1 MNLFRALLYVLVLP
15 WLAIVLRG
23 GKNGGLNYA
32 LLVAVGLLLV
42 WRLRRRAPA
51 WLRSAPVRSADVICF
66 NLVVA
71 LLVIELGLR
80 GWIAFGEAP
89 AWLESTPD
97 TVRYRLAPSRAY
109 FGTKP
114 NSGGFYD
121 EEWTPRAA
129 DGVRRVAVLGD
140 SYTVG
145 MVPFPDNYVT
155 VADEA
160 LGPSIELLNLG
171 IVHTAVPEYVHVL
184 RSEALRL
191 APDLAVLSFYIGND
205 IHEDWATGLFSA
217 AGSKALHA
225 FRVLAVV
232 WRSSEPYEQVF
243 AMETMIREEPDG
255 TRTELPLMTEQK
267 HVDRE
272 WKHLDA
278 LFRDPPGHR
287 TSRAWRDTERAIRR
301 FVRTCRDAGLPV
313 VATIAPDEIQVVPA
327 LFERVARENGA
338 ATAEFD
344 LEYPNRRLAAL
355 FAELGVPVLD
365 FLPALREAEA
375 RGPTYHL
382 RAVHWNRRGN
392 AVAAAALAPWLRT
405 QLDAI
410 APRPGASPPSR

>member
-1 MNLFRALLYVLVLP
+1 MNLFRALLYAFVVP
-15 WLAIVLRG
+15 WIVVVLRG
-23 GKNGGLNYA
+23 GKHGGLNYA
-32 LLVAVGLLLV
+32 LLVALGLLLV
-42 WRLRRRAPA
+42 WGLRRRAPA
-51 WLRSAPVRSADVICF
+51 WLSKAPVRVADVVCF

-80 GWIAFGEAP
+80 AWIAFGSPP

-97 TVRYRLAPSRAY
+97 TVRYRLAPSRTY
-109 FGTKP
+109 FGATP

-121 EEWTPRAA
+121 EEWAPRAA
-129 DGVRRVAVLGD
+129 PGVRRVAVLGD

-145 MVPFPDNYVT
+145 MVPLADNYVT
-155 VADEA
+155 VADQA

-171 IVHTAVPEYVHVL
+171 IVHTAVPEYVQVL

-191 APDLAVLSFYIGND
+191 APELVVLSFYIGND
-205 IHEDWATGLFSA
+205 IHEDWATGPFSE

-225 FRVLAVV
+225 LRVLALVS
-232 WRSSEPYEQVF
+232 RSSEPYEQVF

-255 TRTELPLMTEQK
+255 TRTELPLMTEEK
-267 HVDRE
+267 HVERE

-278 LFRDPPGHR
+278 LFRDPPNHR
-287 TSRAWRDTERAIRR
+287 TRSAWRDTERAIRL
-301 FVRTCRDAGLPV
+301 FVEICRKERLPV

-327 LFERVARENGA
+327 LFERVLREHA
-338 ATAEFD
+338 AMPGEFD

-375 RGPTYHL
+375 RAPTYHL
-382 RAVHWNRRGN
+382 RAVHWNRHGN
-392 AVAAAALAPWLRT
+392 AAAAAALAEWLPA
-405 QLDAI
+405 QLDAG
-410 APRPGASPPSR
+410 APRSSAGGASR